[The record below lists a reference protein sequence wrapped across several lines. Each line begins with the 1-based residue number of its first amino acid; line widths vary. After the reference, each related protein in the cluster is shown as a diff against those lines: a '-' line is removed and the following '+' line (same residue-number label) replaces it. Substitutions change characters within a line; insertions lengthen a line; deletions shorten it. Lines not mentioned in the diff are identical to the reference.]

1 MRPAWNRYG
10 KGSVYLPLEQIV
22 TIELFGQSHTFKAN
36 AEVSQAAQV
45 ADLLAEEVARVEN
58 QQAGQGPNIS
68 KLTIL
73 MLAALNIANEHMEL
87 KRNHFKLLH
96 EIADRSRSLIR
107 TLDATV
113 Q

>member
-1 MRPAWNRYG
+1 M
-10 KGSVYLPLEQIV
+10 EQIV

-36 AEVSQAAQV
+36 EEVSQAAQV

-58 QQAGQGPNIS
+58 QQAGQVPNIS

-87 KRNHFKLLH
+87 KRNHFNLLH
-96 EIADRSRSLIR
+96 EIADRSGSLIR
-107 TLDATV
+107 TLDAAV

>member
-1 MRPAWNRYG
+1 M
-10 KGSVYLPLEQIV
+10 EQIV
-22 TIELFGQSHTFKAN
+22 TIELFGQSHTFKAD
-36 AEVSQAAQV
+36 AEVTQAAQV

-58 QQAGQGPNIS
+58 QQTGQVTNVS

-73 MLAALNIANEHMEL
+73 MLAALNIANQHMEL
-87 KRNHFKLLH
+87 KRNHAALLR
-96 EIADRSRSLIR
+96 EIAERSGSLIR

>member
-1 MRPAWNRYG
+1 
-10 KGSVYLPLEQIV
+10 LEQIV

-36 AEVSQAAQV
+36 AEVTQAAQV

-58 QQAGQGPNIS
+58 QQTGQVTNIS

-73 MLAALNIANEHMEL
+73 MLAALNIANQHMEM
-87 KRNHFKLLH
+87 KRNYDKLLR
-96 EIADRSRSLIR
+96 EVTERSGRLLR
-107 TLDATV
+107 TLDATL